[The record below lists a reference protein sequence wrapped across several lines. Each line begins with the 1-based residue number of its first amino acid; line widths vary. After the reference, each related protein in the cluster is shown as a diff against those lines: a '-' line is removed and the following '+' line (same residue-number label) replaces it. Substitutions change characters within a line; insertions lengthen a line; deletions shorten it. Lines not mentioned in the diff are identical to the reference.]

1 MELIAIFILLLSFS
15 PPYHCKKCIC
25 GQFEKSKSNARIF
38 NGKKAPDFKYPY
50 YIYIEFTTESE
61 KIKDNEWGGALI
73 SKKHVLTSAHG
84 FYPVGNEESLT

>member
-1 MELIAIFILLLSFS
+1 MKKTVIMNRL
-15 PPYHCKKCIC
+15 PP
-25 GQFEKSKSNARIF
+25 
-38 NGKKAPDFKYPY
+38 PDFKYPY

-61 KIKDNEWGGALI
+61 KIKDYEWGGALI